1 MSMKNLRIEAAIL
14 AVGIA
19 LLGIF
24 IDNGISGLAKR
35 DRVVSV
41 RGLAEKE
48 VMADRVIWPLVYKT
62 VGNDLGIV
70 YRDISAAN
78 AKISAFLTSNGI
90 KPKDITTGAPQVNDL
105 WTNEYN
111 NTPNKQRYNA
121 TSVITVSTS
130 DVERVRTLMLRTG
143 ELLSQGVAI
152 APNDYNS
159 QIQFDFT
166 SLNKIKPQM
175 IEQAT
180 KNAREA
186 AKKFAKDSG
195 SKLGKIKSAQQGLF
209 SIDDRDSNTP
219 YIKEVRVVT
228 TIDYYLDN

>member
-1 MSMKNLRIEAAIL
+1 MNMKNLKVEAAIL
-14 AVGIA
+14 AVGLA

-24 IDNGISGLAKR
+24 IDNGIGSLAKR

-62 VGNDLGIV
+62 VGNDLGSV
-70 YRDISAAN
+70 YKDISAAN
-78 AKISAFLTSNGI
+78 AKITAFLTSNGI
-90 KPKDITTGAPQVNDL
+90 KAKEITTGAPQVNDL

-159 QIQFDFT
+159 PIQFDFT

-186 AKKFAKDSG
+186 AKKFAKDSD

>member
-1 MSMKNLRIEAAIL
+1 MKNLRIESAIL
-14 AVGIA
+14 AVGLA
-19 LLGIF
+19 LLGVF
-24 IDNGISGLAKR
+24 VYNGINSLAKR

-48 VMADRVIWPLVYKT
+48 VQADRVIWPLAYKT
-62 VGNDLGIV
+62 VGDDLGSV
-70 YRDISAAN
+70 YRDISSAN
-78 AKISAFLTSNGI
+78 KKIQTFLIKNGI
-90 KPKDITTGAPQVNDL
+90 KASDITNGAPQVNDL
-105 WTNEYN
+105 WTNEYRDN
-111 NTPNKQRYNA
+111 VNRQRYNA
-121 TSVITVSTS
+121 TSVTTVSSS
-130 DVERVRTLMLRTG
+130 DVAKVRALMTRTG
-143 ELLSQGVAI
+143 ELLSQGISI
-152 APNDYNS
+152 APNEYNYP
-159 QIQFDFT
+159 IQFDFT

-186 AKKFAKDSG
+186 AEKFAKDSE

-228 TIDYYLDN
+228 TVDYYLDN

>member
-1 MSMKNLRIEAAIL
+1 MNMKNLKIEAAIL
-14 AVGIA
+14 AVGLA

-24 IDNGISGLAKR
+24 IDNGIGSLAKR

-62 VGNDLGIV
+62 VGNDLGSV
-70 YRDISAAN
+70 YKDISAAN
-78 AKISAFLTSNGI
+78 AKIMAFLTSNGI
-90 KPKDITTGAPQVNDL
+90 KAKEITTGAPQVNDL

-159 QIQFDFT
+159 PIQFDFT

-186 AKKFAKDSG
+186 AKKFAKDSD

>member
-1 MSMKNLRIEAAIL
+1 MKNLRIEAAIL
-14 AVGIA
+14 AVGLA

-24 IDNGISGLAKR
+24 IYNGINSLAKR

-48 VMADRVIWPLVYKT
+48 VKADRVIWPLVYKT
-62 VGNDLGIV
+62 AGDDIQELNAQLTRAGRVITAFLKENGV
-70 YRDISAAN
+70 KPADIS
-78 AKISAFLTSNGI
+78 L
-90 KPKDITTGAPQVNDL
+90 GAPQVNDR
-105 WTNEYN
+105 WTNEYSS
-111 NTPNKQRYNA
+111 NTAKSRYTA
-121 TSVITVSTS
+121 QLVVTVSS
-130 DVERVRTLMLRTG
+130 ANVDLVRRLIPRTG
-143 ELLSQGVAI
+143 ELISRGVPV
-152 APNDYNS
+152 APNDYDS
-159 QIQFDFT
+159 QVQYDFT

-180 KNAREA
+180 KNARQA
-186 AKKFAKDSG
+186 AEKFAKDSE
-195 SKLGKIKSAQQGLF
+195 SRLGKIKSAQQGLF

>member
-1 MSMKNLRIEAAIL
+1 MKNLRIESAIL
-14 AVGIA
+14 AVGLA
-19 LLGIF
+19 LLGVF
-24 IDNGISGLAKR
+24 VYNGINSLAKR
-35 DRVVSV
+35 DRFVSV

-48 VMADRVIWPLVYKT
+48 VKADRVIWPLTYKT
-62 VGNDLGIV
+62 VGNDLGAV

-78 AKISAFLTSNGI
+78 KKIAAFLTRNGI
-90 KPKDITTGAPQVNDL
+90 KASDITTGAPQVSDL

-111 NTPNKQRYNA
+111 DNRNRERYNA
-121 TSVITVSTS
+121 TSVTTVSSS
-130 DVERVRTLMLRTG
+130 DVDRVRALMTRTG
-143 ELLSQGVAI
+143 ELLSEGIAI
-152 APNDYNS
+152 APNDYSS

-186 AKKFAKDSG
+186 AEKFAKDSE

-209 SIDDRDSNTP
+209 SIDNRDSNTP

-228 TIDYYLDN
+228 TVDYYLDN